1 MKVAA
6 HTTTKVH
13 HFFSTTNS
21 LPVRA
26 PSHHRFREICLFMPC
41 TTVDYMGSIT
51 IDALDRRI
59 IQALYIDPRAPFSRL
74 SEVLGPSEQTV
85 ARRYRRL
92 FDGRV
97 VRVVGQLDSQRL
109 GRSDWAVRIRCAPG
123 SAPTVATRLAQH
135 PDTAWVQLTSGGT
148 EIFSTIHS
156 RDREQ
161 RTPLL
166 LGQLSVGRQV
176 VALEAYCL
184 LHLFATGASPPPG
197 SNDLSP
203 TEIDQ
208 LRSPVRARTSIER
221 STVTLQDT
229 DWPLVQA
236 LAEDGRAP
244 YRQLAARTHWHESTV
259 RRRVEELVASGV
271 LSFDV
276 DLASD
281 AVGIRSPAL
290 LWMSVVPAKLAQVG
304 QALAD
309 RPEVPFVAA
318 TTGSTNLVA
327 ALLCRDD
334 RSLYEY
340 VTGGMAGLDGL
351 THIETAPVMRAVK
364 MHATMTPPQS

>member
-1 MKVAA
+1 MGSV
-6 HTTTKVH
+6 
-13 HFFSTTNS
+13 
-21 LPVRA
+21 
-26 PSHHRFREICLFMPC
+26 
-41 TTVDYMGSIT
+41 TVDV
-51 IDALDRRI
+51 LDRRI
-59 IQALYIDPRAPFSRL
+59 IQALYIDPRAPFSRM
-74 SEVLGPSEQTV
+74 SEVLGPSEQTI

-92 FDGRV
+92 FDSHV

-123 SAPTVATRLAQH
+123 SAPAVATRLAQH

-148 EIFSTIHS
+148 EIFATIRS

-166 LGQLSVGRQV
+166 LSQLSVGRQV

-184 LHLFATGASPPPG
+184 LHLFATGVSPPPG
-197 SNDLSP
+197 GNDLCP
-203 TEIDQ
+203 HEIDQ
-208 LRSPVRARTSIER
+208 LLSPPRAAPSTDR
-221 STVTLQDT
+221 STATLQDT

-244 YRQLAARTHWHESTV
+244 YRQLAVRTHWHESTV
-259 RRRVEELVASGV
+259 RRRIEELTASGV

-276 DLASD
+276 DLATD

-290 LWMSVVPAKLAQVG
+290 LWMSVVPAQLAQVG
-304 QALAD
+304 QALAA
-309 RPEVPFVAA
+309 RAEIPFAAA

-327 ALLCRDD
+327 ALLCEDD

-340 VTGGMAGLDGL
+340 ITGEMTAFDGVTHL
-351 THIETAPVMRAVK
+351 EVSPVMRAVK
-364 MHATMTPPQS
+364 MHASMAPPQS